1 MTPATWGS
9 KRKVKVKK
17 LRMTLASLQCGLLL
31 LSTVTLIVSG
41 TSHLLPQFKTSSRW
55 FRQMKYNTMKRDF
68 LSSVFAHLFSFSL
81 NSNSFNISIKAQ
93 IRTGTTKTFFI
104 SLQSDLWCKVLK
116 RVINERKWSRINF
129 VAKKIR
135 KYFYFCWQIM
145 SDSF

>member
-17 LRMTLASLQCGLLL
+17 LRMTSASLQCGLLL

-116 RVINERKWSRINF
+116 RVINERKWSRINV
-129 VAKKIR
+129 VAELR

-145 SDSF
+145 SDSC